1 MGRHSSY
8 TLEEEERIRTLA
20 REEIRLERARKLL
33 IRDLMRY
40 RSRPNILQKIRYY
53 REIFKFIDTEGPNA

>member
-8 TLEEEERIRTLA
+8 TPEEEERIRTLA
-20 REEIRLERARKLL
+20 REEIRLERNRKLL

-53 REIFKFIDTEGPNA
+53 REIFKFIDMEGPNA